1 MNNDRINYNHN
12 HDNFHDENSFS
23 SNNSVYIDNLNRY
36 IERDFD
42 NTEEEG
48 ANMNNDRI
56 HDNDDN
62 DSYLDDS
69 NLTNNKS
76 VYIDNSNKKNL
87 IFILIHLI

>member
-1 MNNDRINYNHN
+1 MNNDRINDNHN
-12 HDNFHDENSFS
+12 HDSFLDENNFS
-23 SNNSVYIDNLNRY
+23 SNNSVYIDNLNIY

-42 NTEEEG
+42 NIEEEG

-62 DSYLDDS
+62 DSYLDNS

-76 VYIDNSNKKNL
+76 VYIDNSNLKKLN
-87 IFILIHLI
+87 I